1 MSAGAA
7 VEFCMSCE
15 MELKVHGEKRA
26 VESPGSQADSPGDSA
41 GRFSPHY
48 GGGTPYF
55 LIGSMQISWVAL
67 EGSGGFKPPKLPRG
81 EATGIIVKTES
92 PKRDLGTLNAVLCS
106 MASLQCD

>member
-48 GGGTPYF
+48 GGG
-55 LIGSMQISWVAL
+55 
-67 EGSGGFKPPKLPRG
+67 GGGVPHIF
-81 EATGIIVKTES
+81 S
-92 PKRDLGTLNAVLCS
+92 SVLCKS
-106 MASLQCD
+106 HEWPWRAVGGSNPPNSPVARPLALLLKLNHLNVIWEH

>member
-48 GGGTPYF
+48 GGGYPIFSHRFYANLMSGPGGQWGVQTP
-55 LIGSMQISWVAL
+55 QT
-67 EGSGGFKPPKLPRG
+67 PPWPRHWHY
-81 EATGIIVKTES
+81 
-92 PKRDLGTLNAVLCS
+92 C
-106 MASLQCD
+106 